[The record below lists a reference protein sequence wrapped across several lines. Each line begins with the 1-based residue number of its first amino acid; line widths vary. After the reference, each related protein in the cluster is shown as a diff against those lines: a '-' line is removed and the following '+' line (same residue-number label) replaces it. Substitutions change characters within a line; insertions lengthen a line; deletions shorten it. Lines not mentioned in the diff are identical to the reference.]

1 MERFIAD
8 LHIHSRF
15 TRGASKTITPRLLAA
30 WARVKGIDVIGTGD
44 FTHPEWLHEI
54 ETHLVEDGSGLLA
67 LREPQN
73 LEDEIKWMSGP
84 IVGQTRFML
93 QAEVDC
99 RYKRFGKTR
108 KVHNLVYMP
117 DLESV
122 RKFNAKLDLYG
133 NLESNGRPNLGIDSK
148 KLLELVLET
157 SDRAFLVPA
166 HIWTPMFSL
175 FGSKQGFDSLDGC
188 YGDLASEIFAL
199 ETGLSSDPEMNWLI
213 SSLDKYCLMANSNA
227 HSCEEIGREANI
239 FSGDVSYE
247 GIYRALRGEGL
258 GHKFL
263 GTVEFFPEE
272 GKYHMDGHRQCGV
285 MLDPH
290 ESKMRGGICPACGK
304 PLTKGVYSRILELA
318 DREEPIQPK
327 GQPGFTPQIPLAELI
342 SEVVGAGP
350 KSKKVMDI
358 YGPLIKEFGSEL
370 SVLQQ
375 APIEELK
382 LQNAHLAEGIRRMR
396 EGQVISN
403 PGFDGQDGTI
413 SVYSAQERAE
423 ILGGPKFVVSRRE
436 VGDLDGGEGLANICK
451 AGEQVKDCKS
461 DTAVVKFSDSQKAAI
476 EAGPASVLVLAGPGT
491 GKTQVL
497 MGRIKFLL
505 ERGTRARRILAVT
518 FTHKAAQEINE
529 KMTVMLGEDEVLPRT
544 DTIHSLAFEYW
555 TSMFDQVPLILDDE
569 AAQKVFR
576 RANPQIN
583 GPRLKAAWKSLCL
596 GREKMESLSEDMEIL
611 FSTYSQQKDHHNLVD
626 YTDMLE
632 FWLTELSSDKYVR
645 KYTHFLVDEVQDLS
659 PLQLEIIR
667 KLAEGEPEKDG
678 EGNGEGLF
686 AVGDSDQSIYGF
698 KGAAVRVAEKIKAY
712 WPDLIE
718 LTLEDNYRS
727 TQAVLDV
734 SSFVSGNATALKVHN
749 KYESEVH
756 LFSAPDSV
764 RESSWIAERIK
775 HLIGGTSNMLGDP
788 AGHGS
793 LDPGDIT
800 VLVRFKDLME
810 PIRSLLRRQGIPCS
824 MPETSMFWHDSRVQI
839 LLGAARRMLG
849 FAEDIDDEAPE
860 VPEKIIARGPIGL
873 SAYLSEMPPF
883 DQMFWES
890 KPFREMVKGYDDK
903 GGWSGLINWIHMQSE
918 LDQVRNKAEKV
929 RIMSMHAA
937 KGMEFEAVFIAGLD
951 DGIVP
956 FIGTDVLT
964 GKFSGG
970 AIAAGPDVEEERRL
984 LYVGMTRAKK
994 NLFLSHSA
1002 KRPLYNRT
1010 LRLPVSRFLKDIPEE
1025 LVTKS
1030 AMVAKK
1036 MQKEKEISLLDM

>member
-15 TRGASKTITPRLLAA
+15 TRGANKAITPRLLAA

-67 LREPQN
+67 LRDSQN
-73 LEDEIKWMSGP
+73 LENEIKWMDGP
-84 IVGQTRFML
+84 IAGQTRFML

-117 DLESV
+117 DLESA

-148 KLLELVLET
+148 QLLEIVLET

-175 FGSKQGFDSLDGC
+175 FGSKQGFESITGC

-213 SSLDKYCLMANSNA
+213 SSLDKYRLMANSNA
-227 HSCEEIGREANI
+227 HSCEEIGREANV

-258 GHKFL
+258 GHKFI

-290 ESKMRGGICPACGK
+290 ESKLRGWVCPVCGK
-304 PLTKGVYSRILELA
+304 LLTKGVYSRILERA
-318 DREEPIQPK
+318 DRNEPVQPK
-327 GQPGFTPQIPLAELI
+327 GQPSFTSQIPLAELI
-342 SEVVGAGP
+342 SEVVGTGP
-350 KSKKVMDI
+350 KSRNVMNI
-358 YGPLIKEFGSEL
+358 YGPLINEFGSEL

-375 APIEELK
+375 VPIEDLK
-382 LQNAHLAEGIRRMR
+382 LQNGHLAEGIRRMR
-396 EGQVISN
+396 EGQIISN
-403 PGFDGQDGTI
+403 PGFDGQEGTI

-423 ILGGPKFVVSRRE
+423 ILGGAKFLVSRRE
-436 VGDLDGGEGLANICK
+436 VGDLDNGKGLANICK
-451 AGEQVKDCKS
+451 AGQQVKDCN
-461 DTAVVKFSDSQKAAI
+461 DIIAVKFDEGQKKAI
-476 EAGPASVLVLAGPGT
+476 EAGPAPVLVLAGPGT
-491 GKTQVL
+491 GKTQVI
-497 MGRIKFLL
+497 MGRMKFLL

-529 KMTVMLGEDEVLPRT
+529 KMTAMLGEDEILPRT

-569 AAQKVFR
+569 SAQKVFR

-596 GREKMESLSEDMEIL
+596 SREKMEPLSEGMEIL

-632 FWLTELSSDKYVR
+632 FWLAELCSDKYIR
-645 KYTHFLVDEVQDLS
+645 RYTHFLIDEVHDLS

-667 KLAEGEPEKDG
+667 KLADG
-678 EGNGEGLF
+678 EGDGEGFL
-686 AVGDSDQSIYGF
+686 AVGDPEQSIYGF
-698 KGAAVRVAEKIKAY
+698 RGAAGHVAEKFKAY

-718 LTLEDNYRS
+718 MTLEDNYRS

-734 SSFVSGNATALKVHN
+734 SSFVSGKESNLKVHN
-749 KYESEVH
+749 KYESAVH

-775 HLIGGTSNMLGDP
+775 HLTGATNNTLGDP

-793 LDPGDIT
+793 LNPGDIT

-810 PIRSLLRRQGIPCS
+810 PIRSLLKRQGIPCS
-824 MPETSMFWHDSRVQI
+824 MPETAMFWHDSRVQI
-839 LLGAARRMLG
+839 LLGAVRRMLG
-849 FAEDIDDEAPE
+849 FAEDLDDEAPE
-860 VPEKIIARGPIGL
+860 VPEKVIARGPIGL

-883 DQMFWES
+883 DQLFWES
-890 KPFREMVKGYDDK
+890 KPFREMVKGFDDK
-903 GGWSGLINWIHMQSE
+903 GGWSGLINWIHMQGE
-918 LDQVRNKAEKV
+918 LEQVLNKAEKV
-929 RIMSMHAA
+929 RIMTMHAA

-956 FIGTDVLT
+956 FVGTDVLT

-970 AIAAGPDVEEERRL
+970 AIAASPDTEEERRL
-984 LYVGMTRAKK
+984 LYVGTSRAKK